1 MNSPLFVNI
10 LFQPLTG
17 NDCIETV
24 SAYGDEIDPVL
35 GEGERRYN
43 KAKRQYDTTPGMS
56 ISVDPP
62 FNSTFVDVRRLRNL
76 TPEQAEA
83 IAKEWA
89 IEIKSLPGSNAPSM
103 GG

>member
-1 MNSPLFVNI
+1 MNSPLFINV
-10 LFQPLTG
+10 LFQPLAG

-24 SAYGDEIDPVL
+24 SAYGDEIGPVL
-35 GEGERRYN
+35 GEGERRYV
-43 KAKRQYDTTPGMS
+43 KAKRQYDTTTGMS

-76 TPEQAEA
+76 TPKQAET

-89 IEIKSLPGSNAPSM
+89 IQIVPLPGSDAPSM